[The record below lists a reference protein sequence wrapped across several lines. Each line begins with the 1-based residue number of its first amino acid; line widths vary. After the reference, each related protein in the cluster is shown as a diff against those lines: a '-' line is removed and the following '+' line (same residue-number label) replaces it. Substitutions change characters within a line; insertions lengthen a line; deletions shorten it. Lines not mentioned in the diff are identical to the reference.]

1 MVNLKIQM
9 MTKMEKFKILAEFV
23 KDASCETKDVQTYL
37 FVKDYISKYQLTID
51 ISSQPTKNKL
61 IEISTILKFE
71 DKESNEKKSYF
82 EITYVSIIRIGES
95 VKEKKELE
103 KIIICDL
110 QNIIYPKLEKAFL
123 NLLNDSGFPNV
134 KMEKKINFNEL
145 YNKKFN

>member
-61 IEISTILKFE
+61 INQHNF
-71 DKESNEKKSYF
+71 
-82 EITYVSIIRIGES
+82 
-95 VKEKKELE
+95 
-103 KIIICDL
+103 KI
-110 QNIIYPKLEKAFL
+110 
-123 NLLNDSGFPNV
+123 
-134 KMEKKINFNEL
+134 
-145 YNKKFN
+145 

>member
-1 MVNLKIQM
+1 

-71 DKESNEKKSYF
+71 DKEDNKKKSYF
-82 EITYVSIIRIGES
+82 ELIYISIVKIDES
-95 VKEKKELE
+95 IKEKKDFE
-103 KIIICDL
+103 KIILCDV
-110 QNIIYPKLEKAFL
+110 QKEIQPKIEKAFTDL
-123 NLLNDSGFPNV
+123 INNSGFKEVSV
-134 KMEKKINFNEL
+134 KNIDFEKL
-145 YNKKFN
+145 YNSRFN